1 MLDLVPE
8 PSGLI
13 FVDFD
18 CPDDFLLAQADFP
31 SELKIIFNMMM
42 KNIKYEMKN
51 FNR

>member
-31 SELKIIFNMMM
+31 SELKIVVNKIIFHFRNV
-42 KNIKYEMKN
+42 
-51 FNR
+51 